1 MLVNHGEYKK
11 SLLSLIIAN
20 VTIWCYK
27 NHKRGE
33 HHN

>member
-1 MLVNHGEYKK
+1 MLVYHEEYKK
-11 SLLSLIIAN
+11 SLISLMIAN
-20 VTIWCYK
+20 VIIWCYK